1 MSTYPGRGSLM
12 ASDTLTR
19 TDSWVTTEPGSQYF
33 DTKKAK
39 DWVREKIGSEDKVET
54 EVVDIKAMKST
65 SNMNS
70 LSSRPKSCPSCSDP
84 FDHPFDSQSDN
95 TADAAADA
103 DDANDDDDPDEESKP
118 VKICR
123 YTYS

>member
-1 MSTYPGRGSLM
+1 M

-39 DWVREKIGSEDKVET
+39 EWIKEKIGSEDKVET

-65 SNMNS
+65 LNMNS
-70 LSSRPKSCPSCSDP
+70 LSSRPKSCPSRNDHL
-84 FDHPFDSQSDN
+84 DHPIDSLCDN
-95 TADAAADA
+95 KADVAAADG
-103 DDANDDDDPDEESKP
+103 ANDDDPDEESKP
-118 VKICR
+118 NEDIQV
-123 YTYS
+123 YYS